1 MLDIYCGSFI
11 YEVVFDKE
19 PYILEWQITRLERDI
34 DGLYLPD
41 KFIGVNTITEGMIN
55 STVFLSY
62 DKALER
68 LKYIKEGKYNMCPHC
83 LFMAVLGT
91 IGSGTIT
98 VMTFSKLKILNGINK
113 IKQKYKERKYRKWL

>member
-41 KFIGVNTITEGMIN
+41 KFIGVNTITEGMID

-68 LKYIKEGKYNMCPHC
+68 LNYIKK
-83 LFMAVLGT
+83 
-91 IGSGTIT
+91 GSIE
-98 VMTFSKLKILNGINK
+98 NG
-113 IKQKYKERKYRKWL
+113 YR